1 MKKLF
6 IVVAVLLAFCLT
18 ACDSSTDGDIQKP
31 TEVITG
37 EENVKPDTDTSAGKT
52 EVEEA
57 NGAENAEATISE
69 AVLVDEAGVKITAKS
84 LDLDNLFGPELKL
97 LIENNSGKDLTF
109 QCRDVSVNGYMI
121 SDMMSVDVVN
131 GKKAND
137 GVTFMS
143 SDLEECGITEIADIE
158 LSFYVFD
165 ADWEDYLETDL
176 IQIKTSIADTYNY
189 TFDDSG
195 EVAYNADGI
204 KIVVKGLKEDSI
216 LGPSIVVFV
225 ENTSGK
231 SVTVQTRDVSINGFM
246 VDPMFSTDVIVG
258 KRAIDG
264 ITFLTNELEDNEITK
279 IESTELSFHI
289 FDSESWDTIADTDTV
304 TINF

>member
-6 IVVAVLLAFCLT
+6 IVVAVLLVFCLT

-37 EENVKPDTDTSAGKT
+37 DENVKPDTDISAGKT

-57 NGAENAEATISE
+57 KGAENAEATISE

-97 LIENNSGKDLTF
+97 LFENNSGKDLTF

-121 SDMMSVDVVN
+121 TDMMSVDVVN

-204 KIVVKGLKEDSI
+204 KIVVKGLKKDSI
-216 LGPSIVVFV
+216 LGPGIVVFI
-225 ENTSGK
+225 ENTSDEN
-231 SVTVQTRDVSINGFM
+231 VTVQTRDVSINGFM
-246 VDPMFSTDVIVG
+246 VEPMFSTDVIAG
-258 KRAIDG
+258 KRAIDD
-264 ITFLTNELEDNEITK
+264 ITFLTSELEDNEITK

-289 FDSESWDTIADTDTV
+289 FDSESWDTIADTETV